1 MTESAA
7 REEILARQL
16 HEWYLEATS
25 WLKRDGDA
33 HGENYNPNA
42 CKNYDDLTKE
52 QKFLDLYIAKK
63 ILSSRLVEM
72 PSVEALAE
80 FMEKRDKAVGFSYF
94 YWDDAQAIVNF
105 LKEEMK

>member
-7 REEILARQL
+7 RELASDILPEALDHHTLAEER
-16 HEWYLEATS
+16 WRLEKA
-25 WLKRDGDA
+25 L
-33 HGENYNPNA
+33 
-42 CKNYDDLTKE
+42 
-52 QKFLDLYIAKK
+52 
-63 ILSSRLVEM
+63 LSSRLVEM

-105 LKEEMK
+105 LKGEMK